1 MQAVVLVAGKSTRTY
16 PLTLTRPKPLLP
28 IAGKSV
34 IELLLE
40 QLEGLVDEV
49 ILVVGYRKE
58 MIQEVLGNKW
68 NRLKITY
75 VEQKE
80 QKGTGHAVL
89 VAEPFI
95 KDRFI
100 AMNGDDIYDRID
112 IEQLIK
118 YQYAALV
125 RYEEDTAQFGV
136 YHVDENNRVLNLI
149 EKPKEFVGNLT
160 NIGCYLFD
168 RSIFDIIRN
177 TPLSIRGEIEIT
189 SSVLALAKQTEFYVH
204 PIQGFWF
211 ANGFPWS
218 LLTSQT
224 FFMNRWK
231 KSAVKGMIEDN
242 VRLNGAVSIGEN
254 TVVKSG
260 TYIEGPVSIGT
271 SCTIGPNAYVRGCTT
286 IGDNCTIGHSVEI
299 KNSII
304 MDQTKICHLSYVGD
318 SVIGQGVNLGAGFI
332 SANVRHDGKS
342 ILSLVKGKLY
352 DTNLN
357 KLGAIIADGV
367 KTGVNTVTYPGRKI
381 WPGKQT
387 QIGQIV
393 KYDITDE

>member
-1 MQAVVLVAGKSTRTY
+1 MQAVILVAGKSTRTY

-40 QLEGLVDEV
+40 QLEGVADEV

-58 MIQEVLGNKW
+58 MIQQELGNKW
-68 NRLKITY
+68 NGLKITY

-112 IEQLIK
+112 MEQLIK
-118 YQYAALV
+118 YKYAALV
-125 RYEEDTAQFGV
+125 RYEENPSQFGV
-136 YHVDENNRVLNLI
+136 FHVDEKNRILNLI

-189 SSVLALAKQTEFYVH
+189 SAVLTLAKQVDFYVH
-204 PIQGFWF
+204 PIKGFWF
-211 ANGFPWS
+211 ANGFPWD
-218 LLTSQT
+218 LLKSQT

-231 KSAVKGMIEDN
+231 KGAVKGTVEDN
-242 VRLNGAVSIGEN
+242 VTINGAVSIGEN
-254 TVVKSG
+254 TIVKSG
-260 TYIEGPVSIGT
+260 TYIEGPASIGA
-271 SCTIGPNAYVRGCTT
+271 SCTIGPNAYIRGCTT

-318 SVIGQGVNLGAGFI
+318 SVVGEGVNLGAGFI

-342 ILSLVKGKLY
+342 VLSLVKGKLH
-352 DTNLN
+352 DTKLN
-357 KLGAIIADGV
+357 KLGAIVADGV
-367 KTGVNTVTYPGRKI
+367 KTGVNTITYPGRKI
-381 WPGKQT
+381 WPGRQT

-393 KYDITDE
+393 KYDLTDE